1 MTGTL
6 LSTVIFKYTP
16 LKKRGAEFWGLCPFH
31 KEKTP
36 SFTVND
42 EKGLYHCFGCN
53 AGGDA
58 IEFVKQIEGVS
69 FREARAI
76 LGGGLNGIR
85 PQHQRTV
92 SKIANLDNKNAQI
105 ARTLWKRGEP
115 IKGTL
120 AHQYLL
126 NRGINI
132 ELPLTLRYCP
142 DLYHDPSRKRLPALL
157 AAASDENRKI
167 TGIQRIFLDKDGNKA
182 DVSPNKMC
190 LGRIRGAAVR
200 LSPIKPELVITEGIE
215 DALTILEAK
224 PKMAVWAVLGAHNL
238 EMAPVPKS
246 VKRLIIAADNDA
258 SGKEAADR
266 AGQRLVKRLP
276 RVEIARPPEGYK
288 DFNELRMRDSENG

>member
-6 LSTVIFKYTP
+6 LSTIIFKYTP

-42 EKGLYHCFGCN
+42 EKGLFHCFGCN

-58 IEFVKQIEGVS
+58 IEFIKQIEAVS

-76 LGGGLNGIR
+76 LGNGLNGIGR
-85 PQHQRTV
+85 QHPKTV
-92 SKIANLDNKNAQI
+92 SKIVNLDNKNAQI
-105 ARTLWKRGEP
+105 ARTLWKRGKP
-115 IKGTL
+115 AKGTL
-120 AHQYLL
+120 AHQYLK

-132 ELPLTLRYCP
+132 DPPPTLRFCP

-157 AAASDENRKI
+157 AAASDENKKI

-200 LSPIKPELVITEGIE
+200 LSPIRAGLVLTEGIE
-215 DALTILEAK
+215 DALTLLEAR
-224 PKMAVWAVLGAHNL
+224 PDLAVWAVLGAPHL
-238 EMAPVPKS
+238 ATAPVPKS
-246 VKRLIIAADNDA
+246 VKRLIIAADNDPA
-258 SGKEAADR
+258 GKEAAAR
-266 AGQRLVKRLP
+266 AGQAFVQIIP
-276 RVEIARPPEGYK
+276 RVEIARPPEGFK
-288 DFNELRMRDSENG
+288 DFNEARMKEIENA